1 MKRIAMILLIII
13 CTWAGC
19 SSVSISKIQQSG
31 DLAGTVVL
39 KDGKKITFD
48 KAFVGIDG
56 KIVRINNETI
66 HQTILM
72 ENITSIT
79 LGKSK
84 K

>member
-1 MKRIAMILLIII
+1 MFFCIEI
-13 CTWAGC
+13 GC
-19 SSVSISKIQQSG
+19 SSVSISRVQEYG
-31 DLAGTVVL
+31 DMTGTIVL
-39 KDGKKITFD
+39 KDGKKITFE
-48 KAFVGIDG
+48 KAFVGVDG